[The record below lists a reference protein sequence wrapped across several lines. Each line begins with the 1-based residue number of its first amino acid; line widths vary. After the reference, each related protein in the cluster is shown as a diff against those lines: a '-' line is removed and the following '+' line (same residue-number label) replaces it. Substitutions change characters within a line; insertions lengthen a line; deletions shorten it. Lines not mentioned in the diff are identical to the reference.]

1 MANQKIVFFDIDG
14 TLVDP
19 KLWEKSRNI
28 LANIP
33 ESTRVAI
40 KKLKKNGIMPVI
52 ATGRPKQAILPL
64 ADSLGISDLITS
76 NGQEVVMEN
85 KSVFQNFI
93 QQDVINFI
101 HNYSSQSE
109 AQILYD
115 TTVGLVSSLETVEE
129 EDVRVLMENEIPQ
142 QVMQVLVNTERP
154 IKQIFPMNVEL
165 SDVKIVKSGYSYYD
179 VLPKK
184 ISKASG
190 IAHFLQETSTLVEQ
204 TFAFGDEENDLEMFE
219 FVGTAVA
226 MGNATKVLKEKA
238 NWVTKEVWND
248 GIYHACEK
256 LRLF

>member
-1 MANQKIVFFDIDG
+1 MASQKIIFFDIDG

-19 KLWEKSRNI
+19 KMWEKSRDI
-28 LANIP
+28 LASIP

-40 KKLKKNGIMPVI
+40 KKLKKNGVMPVI

-64 ADSLGISDLITS
+64 AESLGISDMITS
-76 NGQEVVMEN
+76 NGQEVVIGN

-93 QQDVINFI
+93 QQEVINFI
-101 HNYSSQSE
+101 HKYSSQQG

-115 TTVGLVSSLETVEE
+115 TTVGLVSSMETVEE
-129 EDVRVLMENEIPQ
+129 EAVRVLMENEIPQ
-142 QVMQVLVNTERP
+142 QVMQVLVNTEQP
-154 IKQIFPMNVEL
+154 IKQIFPMKAEL
-165 SDVKIVKSGYSYYD
+165 SDIKIVKSGYSYYD
-179 VLPKK
+179 LLPKE

-190 IAHFLQETSTLVEQ
+190 IAHFLQETSTPVDR
-204 TFAFGDEENDLEMFE
+204 TFAFGDEENDIEMFE

-256 LRLF
+256 LRLI